1 MSVNKK
7 GAKEFVRRWQNSPS
21 AIHAGS
27 NDEQQDTQKFWV
39 DQLINVLGVPSNTID
54 SFFDFERKVC
64 GRLFNLYAERLG
76 E

>member
-7 GAKEFVRRWQNSPS
+7 GAKEFVRRWQKSPS
-21 AIHAGS
+21 AIPAGS

-39 DQLINVLGVPSNTID
+39 DLLINVLGVPSNTID
-54 SFFDFERKVC
+54 SFFGFEREAR
-64 GRLFNLYAERLG
+64 GHLFNLCAERLG